1 MCAFRKATIIAIIF
15 GLVVLMFGPTVV
27 KAHEE
32 EEEEENNKF
41 RFEVVTKQQ
50 NLSTGSFKQNLSTG
64 SFKDSD
70 GSWWGDFEDQIREN
84 YRGPLAFFV
93 LTVLVFIFFIL
104 VWCHCINSKGGGLLD
119 REGGEQQNAPKK
131 KPKPKKPKKSKKKS
145 KKSKSRKSRKS
156 KMKA

>member
-1 MCAFRKATIIAIIF
+1 MCAFRKATIIAIFF
-15 GLVVLMFGPTVV
+15 GLAVLLFGPTVV
-27 KAHEE
+27 KAQEE
-32 EEEEENNKF
+32 EEEDNKF
-41 RFEVVTKQQ
+41 RFEVVTKQ
-50 NLSTGSFKQNLSTG
+50 QNLSTG

-93 LTVLVFIFFIL
+93 LTVLAFIFFIL
-104 VWCHCINSKGGGLLD
+104 VWCYCINSKGGGLLD